1 MKVVEV
7 KTKKEKKKFLEFR
20 TQIYKENPMFID
32 NDLFVLKELFFGKSS
47 FTYITLFFLLIP
59 TKNSLVI
66 FDVEVF
72 SMTVKKK
79 FTKISMCDIRDR
91 NKKKIFTLKAHI
103 K

>member
-1 MKVVEV
+1 MFS
-7 KTKKEKKKFLEFR
+7 FL
-20 TQIYKENPMFID
+20 
-32 NDLFVLKELFFGKSS
+32 
-47 FTYITLFFLLIP
+47 
-59 TKNSLVI
+59 KN
-66 FDVEVF
+66 DVEVF